1 MMSIYSEIN
10 AFIKAEKAARRAA
23 KGTKEQ
29 RLAAHLQHR
38 AECDERSKLL
48 APIAEAERK
57 RKSEEVHEALYREKQ
72 TAEDVKQHYHT
83 INPDVVP
90 AIGYTNNPKKKSQK
104 KALRKLLKG
113 SKRNLTLSHL
123 FTPEALTELSAASG
137 GWSWTSSN
145 TAVATVA
152 KTGTDTA
159 TSSTATATGVAAGT
173 ATITATFNGTN
184 DDGSLYAVSGTAQL
198 TVTAAP
204 ASKATLTT
212 ASAEPI
218 SAIVGTTKQSY
229 IVFDLDDE
237 DDGSYI
243 YNFNTVNGSGTGFG
257 YLYVSTDGGATYKA
271 ASTGTNYTNK
281 PMFAISGSSYGA
293 APTAAG
299 SPSVKLT
306 ITDSY
311 NNSIPVTVS
320 VSITSNTLNTVT
332 VTVSPSTGTHGVS
345 GTWVATAT
353 CDAPDDGTYTYK
365 WDFNGNPNGL
375 TGTASGNK
383 YTMTGTPTAATGT
396 TPMQPH
402 AAVTG
407 HNTTKSGYGSLT
419 IS

>member
-1 MMSIYSEIN
+1 MSIYSEIN

-23 KGTKEQ
+23 MGTKEQ
-29 RLAAHLQHR
+29 RLAAHLKHR

-137 GWSWTSSN
+137 SWSWTSSN

-173 ATITATFNGTN
+173 ATITATISGTN
-184 DDGSLYAVSGTAQL
+184 DDGSLYSVSGSAQL

-204 ASKATLTT
+204 AEKAHAKTATVSLQNSAATVGTAFSTT
-212 ASAEPI
+212 ANIVNMVEP
-218 SAIVGTTKQSY
+218 
-229 IVFDLDDE
+229 
-237 DDGSYI
+237 DDGSYT
-243 YNFNTVNGSGTGFG
+243 YAWSF
-257 YLYVSTDGGATYKA
+257 ST
-271 ASTGTNYTNK
+271 AS
-281 PMFAISGSSYGA
+281 
-293 APTAAG
+293 
-299 SPSVKLT
+299 
-306 ITDSY
+306 
-311 NNSIPVTVS
+311 
-320 VSITSNTLNTVT
+320 
-332 VTVSPSTGTHGVS
+332 
-345 GTWVATAT
+345 
-353 CDAPDDGTYTYK
+353 
-365 WDFNGNPNGL
+365 NGL
-375 TGTASGNK
+375 TLTGNGASCTISGTPTSAMTMGVRCSIKDSYGSYATVTAANLVVSAAAQTNIPVESIATSWPNYPIPLNTYSDGTKYYCIADVEPTNATVASYDWSHTCTDGSDTGLTFTKDSSNPLI
-383 YTMTGTPTAATGT
+383 YRVTGTPTVASTTGNISCQLT
-396 TPMQPH
+396 T
-402 AAVTG
+402 TDLNG
-407 HNTTKSGYGSLT
+407 TKVVSNSST
-419 IS
+419 IKVK